1 MEISDFSAARVR
13 RASDPSTP
21 RLPRQAAASPEAA
34 PTDRIEVSAEG
45 RALIGADE
53 LARARRVA
61 ELRAKVDAGTY
72 SVDPAEVARRMAERG
87 EA

>member
-1 MEISDFSAARVR
+1 MEISDFSAARTR
-13 RASDPSTP
+13 RATDPSTP
-21 RLPRQAAASPEAA
+21 RLPRQAAAPPEAT

-45 RALIGADE
+45 RALIGADD

-61 ELRAKVDAGTY
+61 ELRAQVDAGTY
-72 SVDPAEVARRMAERG
+72 TIDPAEVARRMAERG